1 MTAAPKP
8 KEVSSRAGA
17 MRWLQQRFPQLFDC
31 EEPKPLGL
39 HVRMLLLVHGESDH
53 IHPVALRQAVGDHVR
68 SEKYLR
74 ACAAKNS
81 WRHSLDGLRLEPLSN
96 DHRLFALEQLELL
109 KRQKA
114 K

>member
-8 KEVSSRAGA
+8 KEVSSRTGA
-17 MRWLQQRFPQLFDC
+17 MRWLKQRFPQLFDC

-39 HVRMLLLVHGESDH
+39 HVRTLLLVHADAEN
-53 IHPVALRQAVGDHVR
+53 IHPVSLRQAVTEHVR
-68 SEKYLR
+68 SKTYLE

-96 DHRLFALEQLELL
+96 DHRIYACGQLELL
-109 KRQKA
+109 RRQKA